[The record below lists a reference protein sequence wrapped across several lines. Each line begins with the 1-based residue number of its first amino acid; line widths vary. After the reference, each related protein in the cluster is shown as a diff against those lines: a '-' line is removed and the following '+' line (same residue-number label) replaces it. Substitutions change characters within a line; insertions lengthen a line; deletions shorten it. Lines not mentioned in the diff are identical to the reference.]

1 MDDGRPIFQQIAE
14 QLEARI
20 LDGSMPEESQ
30 VPSINELAAFH
41 RINPATALKGV
52 NLLVDSGV
60 LYKRRG
66 IGMFVAGGARERLL
80 AARRDEFRDA
90 YVRPLVERAVTLGL
104 TQGQVVDMIRK
115 EAAT

>member
-14 QLEARI
+14 QLEERI
-20 LDGSMPEESQ
+20 LDGSMPEEAQ

-52 NLLVDSGV
+52 NRLVDAGV

-66 IGMFVAGGARERLL
+66 IGMFVATGARAALL
-80 AARRDEFRDA
+80 ASRRDEFHDA
-90 YVRPLVERAVTLGL
+90 YIGPLMSRAVTLGITPEQL
-104 TQGQVVDMIRK
+104 IEMIRK
-115 EAAT
+115 EAAQ